1 MLKEQMSSA
10 KSVKN
15 CQLKKL
21 LPPVR
26 FEQANPGLPS
36 RDSTTELRRLSHL
49 KMDYL
54 KL

>member
-21 LPPVR
+21 LPSLG
-26 FEQANPGLPS
+26 FEHATPGILS